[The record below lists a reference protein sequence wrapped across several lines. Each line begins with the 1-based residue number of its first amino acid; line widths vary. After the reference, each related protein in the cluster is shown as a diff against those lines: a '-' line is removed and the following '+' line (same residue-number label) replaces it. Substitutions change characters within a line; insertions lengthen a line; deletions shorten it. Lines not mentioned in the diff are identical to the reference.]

1 MGCGGSVLLFRDVAA
16 VINAVGQR
24 LLQLPDVPED
34 RLYKERLK
42 PLGCLATAV
51 KHVLQG
57 NYLPFGILHL
67 YGDGSLNTL
76 LATTFQL
83 FVRCSQ
89 QADLL
94 AYIKVAQQLFYW
106 LDHVTKDFTGTFIA
120 TKLPVEVSYGA
131 LIGTFRLQNAVYGP
145 R

>member
-1 MGCGGSVLLFRDVAA
+1 M
-16 VINAVGQR
+16 
-24 LLQLPDVPED
+24 
-34 RLYKERLK
+34 
-42 PLGCLATAV
+42 CLISRV
-51 KHVLQG
+51 
-57 NYLPFGILHL
+57 
-67 YGDGSLNTL
+67 NTL
-76 LATTFQL
+76 TDVVQKSTVDGGCELSKVQL
-83 FVRCSQ
+83 FVRCSH